1 MNPTPRTLERVNYLL
16 KPETLD
22 ELLDEFQKQGMPMGS
37 DRWAEHCLAF
47 LRQRWEEANALRDVM
62 KCIDDAKE
70 KRKKALDGLYINRRT
85 WLTKDHQ
92 ARAESRERAKA
103 RENRDMQPV
112 AKAEVKAEAI
122 HNPHTKECAY
132 WSDCHNGFDHPRNC
146 DCGVW

>member
-47 LRQRWEEANALRDVM
+47 LRQRWEEANALRDIM

-70 KRKKALDGLYINRRT
+70 KRKKALDGLYISQRLR
-85 WLTKDHQ
+85 LTKDHQ
-92 ARAESRERAKA
+92 ARAEA
-103 RENRDMQPV
+103 RDMQPV
-112 AKAEVKAEAI
+112 AKVEVI

-132 WSDCHNGFDHPRNC
+132 WNDCHNGFDHPRNC
-146 DCGVW
+146 DCGVWG